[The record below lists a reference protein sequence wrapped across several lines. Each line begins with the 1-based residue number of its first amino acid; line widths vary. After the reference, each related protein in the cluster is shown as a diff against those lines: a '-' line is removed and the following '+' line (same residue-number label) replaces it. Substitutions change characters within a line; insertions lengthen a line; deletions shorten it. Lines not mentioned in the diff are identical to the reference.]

1 MVSATHRRTH
11 LPLIAAVAAVI
22 AWGFGP
28 LFVRGIDA
36 DASVI
41 IFWRVI
47 IALPIAVGVAFA
59 AGGRLTP
66 GLVRRAVPT
75 GICFALSIIA
85 GFSSFQKTSI
95 VNATLIP
102 ALSPALVLIVA
113 SRMFGERRSR
123 TEVVCAAIAF
133 GGVALVVVGSHA
145 SGGSVYGDL
154 LAVANLLVFTGYF
167 LLAKQ
172 IRADN
177 VHSWSFLAAIF
188 VVTSIVVTPWSL
200 VVTGGVE
207 PLHGSDW
214 LLVLGLVL
222 LPGMVG
228 HGFMTWA
235 HHYVD
240 VSVTS
245 TLTLANPVVSIV
257 GAWLL
262 FSESLVVVQI
272 VGAVIVLL
280 SLGAIVRRQ
289 RGDRALAAE
298 AAVAGDLL
306 DGLPL
311 AGADPA
317 ATAPERGESD
327 R

>member
-1 MVSATHRRTH
+1 
-11 LPLIAAVAAVI
+11 
-22 AWGFGP
+22 
-28 LFVRGIDA
+28 
-36 DASVI
+36 
-41 IFWRVI
+41 
-47 IALPIAVGVAFA
+47 
-59 AGGRLTP
+59 
-66 GLVRRAVPT
+66 
-75 GICFALSIIA
+75 
-85 GFSSFQKTSI
+85 
-95 VNATLIP
+95 
-102 ALSPALVLIVA
+102 
-113 SRMFGERRSR
+113 MFGERRSR
-123 TEVVCAAIAF
+123 TEVVCAVVAF

-154 LAVANLLVFTGYF
+154 LAVANLFVFTGYF

-188 VVTSIVVTPWSL
+188 VVTSFVVTPWSL
-200 VVTGGVE
+200 AVTGGVRT
-207 PLHGSDW
+207 LHGSDW

-298 AAVAGDLL
+298 AAVGGDLL
-306 DGLPL
+306 DGL
-311 AGADPA
+311 GS
-317 ATAPERGESD
+317 GEPD